1 MWEIN
6 LAEQTTAFLL
16 SVALG
21 VILCIIYDIFRSYRK
36 IKVPS
41 VISVFVQDVLFFA
54 ISAILTFLLLL
65 ATTYGQVRGYAFI
78 GIALG
83 FSLCRISL
91 SVILFKVL
99 VWLFK
104 KIAAVISAINAMLLK
119 CFRAC
124 CEKFSVIAKKL
135 LKFLQNVVFYCKK
148 LLHKNTHIVYNHD
161 DCDLS
166 NHE

>member
-16 SVALG
+16 FVALG

-36 IKVPS
+36 VKVPS
-41 VISVFVQDVLFFA
+41 VISVFVQDVLFFV
-54 ISAILTFLLLL
+54 ISSILTFLLLL

-78 GIALG
+78 GITLG
-83 FSLCRISL
+83 FALCRISV
-91 SVILFKVL
+91 SIILFKAL
-99 VWLFK
+99 VWLFN
-104 KIAAVISAINAMLLK
+104 KIAVIIRAINTIFLR

-124 CEKFSVIAKKL
+124 SEKFSIIANKL

-148 LLHKNTHIVYNHD
+148 LLHKNTYIVYN